1 MSSDSSTQ
9 EDVSISRM
17 TAAESADLLRD
28 YEREF
33 GHVGEDDA
41 YAECIG
47 EVAARLEKS
56 LSGESR

>member
-17 TAAESADLLRD
+17 TAAEAADLLRD

-33 GHVGEDDA
+33 EHVGEDDG
-41 YAECIG
+41 YAECID
-47 EVAARLEKS
+47 EVAAELEKS
-56 LSGESR
+56 LSGKS